1 MYFIKRCKSVSLLL
15 DCFLP
20 LSVTATAVCCSEELL
35 FRCRIVFELASS
47 PSLNTLSNKRGKNPI
62 DADHKIPYSMLFK
75 YCNPMFLKFLI
86 DILSGLEL
94 SKGELH

>member
-1 MYFIKRCKSVSLLL
+1 
-15 DCFLP
+15 
-20 LSVTATAVCCSEELL
+20 
-35 FRCRIVFELASS
+35 
-47 PSLNTLSNKRGKNPI
+47 
-62 DADHKIPYSMLFK
+62 MLFK